1 MIFQNPIA
9 GISVL
14 ALSVAIHAAA
24 YAAENAPPAPEASP
38 DVYKVLAE
46 NDQWRVLEATW
57 QPGQEDDLHSHPA
70 DRVSLFLTDCRLRLS
85 KPDGTFR
92 DATPKAGTAKARTG
106 EPVRAH
112 KAKNIGDKVCVMNI
126 VELK

>member
-1 MIFQNPIA
+1 MNQQKYQFGAAILMFSMTF
-9 GISVL
+9 GT
-14 ALSVAIHAAA
+14 LSI
-24 YAAENAPPAPEASP
+24 AAEVAPPGSEASP

-57 QPGQEDDLHSHPA
+57 QPGQEDNMHSHPG
-70 DRVSLFLTDCRLRLS
+70 DRVSLYITDCSLRLT

-106 EPVRAH
+106 KPVAAH
-112 KAKNIGDKVCVMNI
+112 RVKNTGDEVCVIKI